1 MKNESNVIL
10 IMSVNCWGGGLGGG
24 WGQARKQEFF
34 GAGEVSWNMGTSINV
49 PCTVYKRRSLQ
60 RKIWCFFS
68 KMLLKLHFLFS
79 KKKQGKPLPSPL
91 PLPAGCVP
99 ERVGG
104 VGGEWFLP
112 FSFFENWKKVLR
124 LCSSMNPILRKNI
137 EEKIPKFF
145 PEGPFFHVF

>member
-91 PLPAGCVP
+91 PLPACCAP

-104 VGGEWFLP
+104 GRVGSDFSPSLFLKIEKRY
-112 FSFFENWKKVLR
+112 SDCVHLW
-124 LCSSMNPILRKNI
+124 IL
-137 EEKIPKFF
+137 F
-145 PEGPFFHVF
+145 